1 MKKLF
6 ILILIAGMPSFSN
19 GQSCDKSLSSSCSKT
34 SCGPEG
40 TKKAEAAV
48 IGSMRTDLQGVV
60 TRMSKSSLSFS
71 KEVSEMEIEK
81 GTSDDESL
89 LFISQAVNAIR
100 FELMNK
106 IDPSKLIA
114 SLKEYQPARFSTK
127 QQMVSALKKEIQM
140 LTSQA
145 EKL

>member
-1 MKKLF
+1 
-6 ILILIAGMPSFSN
+6 
-19 GQSCDKSLSSSCSKT
+19 
-34 SCGPEG
+34 
-40 TKKAEAAV
+40 
-48 IGSMRTDLQGVV
+48 
-60 TRMSKSSLSFS
+60 
-71 KEVSEMEIEK
+71 MEIEK

-100 FELMNK
+100 FELVNK
-106 IDPSKLIA
+106 IEPSKLIA
-114 SLKEYQPARFSTK
+114 SLKDYQPARFSTK